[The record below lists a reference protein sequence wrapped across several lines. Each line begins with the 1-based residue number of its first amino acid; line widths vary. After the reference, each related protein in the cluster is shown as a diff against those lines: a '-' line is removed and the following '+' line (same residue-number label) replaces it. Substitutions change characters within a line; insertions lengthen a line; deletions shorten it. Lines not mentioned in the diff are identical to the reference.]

1 MIFNNDLSPD
11 RLYAILISSVIPPF
25 LGSMFLSVSYYSLFL
40 LAITSG
46 LVVLL
51 WKGYK
56 LGRYLVLLLIGL
68 GAVGATLAA
77 RELLLYD
84 RNGDDLWLAGAVTL
98 YAWVGGVCLVGLLF
112 HRVPQGVV
120 YPWWR
125 VDTYPA
131 LPLVGVPVLG
141 FGAILLTQLM
151 LQELKHETLMEAF
164 TSYRWKEWLLLA
176 ELLLIFLSG
185 LLMVLGQE
193 VGRWGMV
200 AVLVVGWLLLVILGL
215 VDIELIAI
223 DWYDLFERTLGLLGV
238 AIFCAAVV
246 LQLFNTRAMAKS
258 PQQSSSNRSESVA
271 DDVLDNELF

>member
-11 RLYAILISSVIPPF
+11 RLYAILIGSVIPPL
-25 LGSMFLSVSYYSLFL
+25 LGSILQSTSYYSLL
-40 LAITSG
+40 ILAIISG
-46 LVVLL
+46 LIALL

-56 LGRYLVLLLIGL
+56 LGRYLVLSLIGL
-68 GAVGATLAA
+68 GAIGATLAA
-77 RELLLYD
+77 RQLLLYD
-84 RNGDDLWLAGAVTL
+84 RMGDDLWLAGAIIL
-98 YAWVGGVCLVGLLF
+98 YAWVGGACLVGLLF
-112 HRVPQGVV
+112 HRESQGVI

-141 FGAILLTQLM
+141 VGAILLIQLM
-151 LQELKHETLMEAF
+151 LQELKYDTIIGVF
-164 TSYRWKEWLLLA
+164 TSFSWEEGLLLA
-176 ELLLIFLSG
+176 ELLLIFVSG

-200 AVLVVGWLLLVILGL
+200 AVLAGGWLFLAVMGL
-215 VDIELIAI
+215 DRGLTTMNWNVR
-223 DWYDLFERTLGLLGV
+223 FETALGLLGV
-238 AIFCAAVV
+238 GIFCAAVV

-258 PQQSSSNRSESVA
+258 PQQSSSNRLESIE